1 MGPVIVVW
9 SGSDDKGKELRKQVK
24 ASISALPPAGERDGE
39 ATQQRWTV
47 DIRVDNILLFGQVP
61 YLFSASGSKKN
72 PFSNPLNPAA
82 LVHHCVAP
90 PLSFVFRRGRESFP
104 ALIQAPKKGKATV
117 SFPRLFFFSLTHFVS
132 RGGSEQEE
140 EKLPAAARQ

>member
-1 MGPVIVVW
+1 M
-9 SGSDDKGKELRKQVK
+9 
-24 ASISALPPAGERDGE
+24 
-39 ATQQRWTV
+39 

-61 YLFSASGSKKN
+61 YLFSASGSEKN

-90 PLSFVFRRGRESFP
+90 PLSFVFRRGESFP